1 MQTTKLAK
9 WRLKT
14 ITQQA
19 FFSQE
24 AFKFK
29 DDNKMLS
36 WTVHSYGGVEELQF
50 GGSRVPIISKPD
62 DVLVKVKAASVNP
75 IDAYMLGLI
84 NVWGG
89 ILGQY
94 LIGPYFFE
102 GHLNSLMFLQFLIN
116 QLSILLEEVPFNIR
130 TNMWLQLDGA
140 PPHYH
145 CEVRQFLN
153 ANFQN
158 SLIGRRGGYGKT
170 SLQVLRNFEIEFPLI
185 LGRDFSGSVIGKG
198 HAVSEINIG
207 DEVYGFV
214 PIHKQG
220 TFADIAVA
228 SKCHLLPKPK
238 HLSHEQSASLVY
250 TTMTAWSG
258 LYLSGNMLCR
268 QNKGLKVLVLGG
280 SGGVGT
286 SAIQLLKSQGYHV
299 ILDACNMG
307 IENLPAGWQYES
319 FVTLNSPL
327 LVNNDKYGLFGGML
341 RSIGNLLNTNR
352 SKICSGKTLRWGY
365 FVPSRRGF
373 EFIHT
378 LICQEK

>member
-75 IDAYMLGLI
+75 IDAYML
-84 NVWGG
+84 
-89 ILGQY
+89 
-94 LIGPYFFE
+94 
-102 GHLNSLMFLQFLIN
+102 
-116 QLSILLEEVPFNIR
+116 
-130 TNMWLQLDGA
+130 
-140 PPHYH
+140 
-145 CEVRQFLN
+145 
-153 ANFQN
+153 
-158 SLIGRRGGYGKT
+158 GGYGKT

-286 SAIQLLKSQGYHV
+286 SAIQLLKSQGCVVYSTCSNDAMRLVTSLGTDLAFDRNDPDFVRNVQSEGKYHV

-378 LICQEK
+378 LICQEKIRPVIQQIFPFNELPSAIKTLTEGHARGKIVLNNTT

>member
-75 IDAYMLGLI
+75 IDAYMLG
-84 NVWGG
+84 
-89 ILGQY
+89 
-94 LIGPYFFE
+94 
-102 GHLNSLMFLQFLIN
+102 
-116 QLSILLEEVPFNIR
+116 
-130 TNMWLQLDGA
+130 
-140 PPHYH
+140 
-145 CEVRQFLN
+145 
-153 ANFQN
+153 
-158 SLIGRRGGYGKT
+158 GYGKT

-228 SKCHLLPKPK
+228 SKCHVYSTCSNDAMRLVTSLGTDLAFDRNDPDFVRNV
-238 HLSHEQSASLVY
+238 QSE
-250 TTMTAWSG
+250 G
-258 LYLSGNMLCR
+258 
-268 QNKGLKVLVLGG
+268 K
-280 SGGVGT
+280 
-286 SAIQLLKSQGYHV
+286 YHV

-378 LICQEK
+378 LICQEKIRPVIQQIFPFNELPSAIKTLTEGHARGKIVLNNTT